1 MTLNHNASLREA
13 DPTVARLINAELRRQ
28 QRGLELIASE
38 NFASRAV
45 IDAMGTPLTNKYA
58 EGYPGRRYYGGC
70 EVVDEVEQ
78 LAIDRLKQLFAAE
91 HANVQPHSGAQA
103 NFAAF
108 MALIRPGELLMGMSL
123 PHGGHLSHGAAV
135 NHSGVVW
142 RAVHYGVDP
151 ATGRIDYDKVRDQAR
166 QERPKLI
173 IAGGSAYARIID
185 FAAFRSIAD
194 EIGAFFLVDMAHFAG
209 LVAGG
214 VYPSPV
220 PHAQVVTSTT
230 HKTLRG
236 PRAGLILCTIEH
248 AKAIDK
254 SVFPGTQGGPLQHVI
269 AAKAV
274 AFGEALT
281 DDFKEYS
288 RQVVENA
295 KTLAD
300 GLTERGFAIVSGGTD
315 SHLMLVDLRPKE
327 LTGKAA
333 EKILGEAGIT
343 VNKNTIPDDP
353 QSPFVTSG
361 IRLGTPA
368 VTTRGMGVAE
378 MRQVAE
384 LIDRALSRPDETTL
398 AAVRSEVE
406 ELTSAFPLYAS
417 AKPVRPAFDGKKSR
431 GGTPVGAH
439 Q

>member
-1 MTLNHNASLREA
+1 MTLDHNASLRQA
-13 DPTVARLINAELRRQ
+13 DPLVARLIDAELRRQ
-28 QRGLELIASE
+28 QNGVELIASE

-58 EGYPGRRYYGGC
+58 EGLPGKRYYGGC

-78 LAIDRLKQLFAAE
+78 LAIDRLKQLFGAQ

-135 NHSGVVW
+135 NHSGTVW

-151 ATGRIDYDKVRDQAR
+151 ATGLIDYDKVRDQAR
-166 QERPKLI
+166 QERPRLI

-194 EIGAFFLVDMAHFAG
+194 EVGAFFLVDMAHFAG

-220 PHAQVVTSTT
+220 PHAQVITSTT

-236 PRAGLILCTIEH
+236 PRAGLILCTVEH

-254 SVFPGTQGGPLQHVI
+254 SVFPGTQGGPLEHVI

-281 DDFKEYS
+281 DDFKAYA

-295 KTLAD
+295 KALATA
-300 GLTERGFAIVSGGTD
+300 LTDRGFAIVSGGTD
-315 SHLMLVDLRPKE
+315 SHLMLVDLRPKNM
-327 LTGKAA
+327 TGKAA
-333 EKILGEAGIT
+333 EKLLGSAGIT

-378 MRQVAE
+378 MVRIAE
-384 LIDRALSRPDETTL
+384 LIDRTL
-398 AAVRSEVE
+398 THPEEASILRVKAEVE
-406 ELTSAFPLYAS
+406 DLTAAFPLYQS
-417 AKPVRPAFDGKKSR
+417 ARIPGRVRRSA
-431 GGTPVGAH
+431 
-439 Q
+439 

>member
-1 MTLNHNASLREA
+1 M
-13 DPTVARLINAELRRQ
+13 
-28 QRGLELIASE
+28 
-38 NFASRAV
+38 
-45 IDAMGTPLTNKYA
+45 
-58 EGYPGRRYYGGC
+58 
-70 EVVDEVEQ
+70 
-78 LAIDRLKQLFAAE
+78 
-91 HANVQPHSGAQA
+91 
-103 NFAAF
+103 
-108 MALIRPGELLMGMSL
+108 
-123 PHGGHLSHGAAV
+123 
-135 NHSGVVW
+135 VW

-151 ATGRIDYDKVRDQAR
+151 VTGRIDYDKVRDQAR
-166 QERPKLI
+166 KEQPKLI
-173 IAGGSAYARIID
+173 IAGGSAYARVID

-194 EIGAFFLVDMAHFAG
+194 EVGAFFLVDMAHFAG

-236 PRAGLILCTIEH
+236 PRAGLILSTAEH

-254 SVFPGTQGGPLQHVI
+254 SVFPGTQGGPLQHMI

-281 DDFKEYS
+281 DDFKRYA
-288 RQVVENA
+288 RQVVDNA
-295 KTLAD
+295 KVLAD
-300 GLTERGFAIVSGGTD
+300 ALTQRGFAIVSGGTD

-327 LTGKAA
+327 LTGKVA
-333 EKILGEAGIT
+333 EKILGQAGIT

-378 MRQVAE
+378 MRLVAE
-384 LIDRALSRPDETTL
+384 LIDRALTRPDEESL
-398 AAVRSEVE
+398 ARVKAEVQ
-406 ELTSAFPLYAS
+406 ELTSTFPLYQEKRVKAGS
-417 AKPVRPAFDGKKSR
+417 DGARKVRVA
-431 GGTPVGAH
+431 TPVGAH
-439 Q
+439 R

>member
-1 MTLNHNASLREA
+1 MTLDHNASLRDA
-13 DPTVARLINAELRRQ
+13 DPLVAHLIDRELARQ
-28 QRGLELIASE
+28 RHGLELIASE

-70 EVVDEVEQ
+70 EVIDEIEQ
-78 LAIDRLKQLFAAE
+78 LAIDRLKQIFGAE

-108 MALIRPGELLMGMSL
+108 MAVVPPGEKIMGMAL

-135 NHSGVVW
+135 NHTGMVW
-142 RAVHYGVDP
+142 RAVHYGVDA
-151 ATGRIDYDKVRDQAR
+151 ATGRIDYDALREQVRR
-166 QERPKLI
+166 ERPRLL

-194 EIGAFFLVDMAHFAG
+194 EVGAVFLVDMAHFAG

-214 VYPSPV
+214 VHPSPV
-220 PHAQVVTSTT
+220 PHAPIVTSTT

-236 PRAGLILCTIEH
+236 PRAGLILCNAEH

-254 SVFPGTQGGPLQHVI
+254 SVFPGHQGGPLQHVI

-281 DDFKEYS
+281 EDFKLYA
-288 RQVVENA
+288 RRVVENA
-295 KTLAD
+295 KTLAAA
-300 GLTERGFAIVSGGTD
+300 LIQRGYAIVSGGTD
-315 SHLMLVDLRPKE
+315 THLMLVDLRPKE
-327 LTGKAA
+327 LTGKVA
-333 EKILGEAGIT
+333 EKTLDQAGIT

-368 VTTRGMGVAE
+368 LTTRGMGPVE
-378 MRQVAE
+378 MERVAE
-384 LIDRALSRPDETTL
+384 LIDRALTRPDEATL
-398 AAVRSEVE
+398 ARVREEVG
-406 ELTSAFPLYAS
+406 ELSSTFPLYQPKS
-417 AKPVRPAFDGKKSR
+417 AAGRVRRSA
-431 GGTPVGAH
+431 
-439 Q
+439 